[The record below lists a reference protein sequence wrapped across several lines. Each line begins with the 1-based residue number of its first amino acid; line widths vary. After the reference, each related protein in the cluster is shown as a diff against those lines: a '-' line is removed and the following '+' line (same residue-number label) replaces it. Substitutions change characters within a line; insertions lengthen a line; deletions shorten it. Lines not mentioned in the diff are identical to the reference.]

1 MKKNQSMIDMTQGSP
16 VTLLLVFS
24 VPMLIG
30 NLFQQLYNV
39 VDSAIVGRFVGGRA
53 IAAFGLRDIW
63 WSVGIVWAMSGLAAW
78 IRYMVVKKKY
88 FI

>member
-16 VTLLLVFS
+16 VALT
-24 VPMLIG
+24 G
-30 NLFQQLYNV
+30 
-39 VDSAIVGRFVGGRA
+39 
-53 IAAFGLRDIW
+53 IAAFGLWGIW

-78 IRYMVVKKKY
+78 MRYMVVKKKY